1 MIVLLFLRLW
11 SGRQGRQKRVL
22 LFYYYY
28 IIHRIPRI
36 SYPQMPFPSS
46 KTPFRPHAPC
56 RWRQLPNRR
65 NLNKSHSNHH
75 PTASPFP
82 CHLQH
87 PQQSRRSSPSLP
99 HDAEWLIE
107 LCYLLPLCFWVQMEE
122 GAGYNSSALKIIDVG
137 GGARRTDRPHLPLPQ
152 DPQPKHHH
160 LPQTEKHTRKWPSP
174 RLRCP
179 PARLQL

>member
-1 MIVLLFLRLW
+1 MIADDCFTLSAFVEW
-11 SGRQGRQKRVL
+11 KARQGRQKRVL

-56 RWRQLPNRR
+56 RWLQLPNRR

-99 HDAEWLIE
+99 HDAEWLMNYAICCRCVSGFKWRRE
-107 LCYLLPLCFWVQMEE
+107 R
-122 GAGYNSSALKIIDVG
+122 GIIVL
-137 GGARRTDRPHLPLPQ
+137 H
-152 DPQPKHHH
+152 
-160 LPQTEKHTRKWPSP
+160 
-174 RLRCP
+174 
-179 PARLQL
+179 